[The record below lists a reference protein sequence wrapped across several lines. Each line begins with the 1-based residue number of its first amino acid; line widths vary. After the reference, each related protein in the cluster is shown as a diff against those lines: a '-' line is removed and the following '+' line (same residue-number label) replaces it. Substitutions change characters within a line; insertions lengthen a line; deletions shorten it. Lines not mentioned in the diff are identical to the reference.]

1 MDDERLANAASFGRA
16 AKAYERG
23 RPPYPAQAVDWL
35 LPHQP
40 RDVVDLGAGTG
51 KLTRLLSRRG
61 LQVTAVEPSEGMLAE
76 LMATVPEVAAV
87 VGAAENIPLPDAS
100 ADCVLVAQAWHWVD
114 VDRALPEVAR
124 VLRPVGRLGVVWNLR
139 DERVPWVAELG
150 DILRPAGGIS
160 ESMSV
165 EQLGP
170 LFGPVERFE
179 CSWVHPISVP
189 ELMDMVESRSYVIT
203 ASDTARQHL
212 LAQVRD
218 LVRHHPDLAGQSEI
232 NMPYRTQ
239 CYRADLL
246 PG

>member
-35 LPHQP
+35 LPDHP

-51 KLTRLLSRRG
+51 KLTRALTERDVH
-61 LQVTAVEPSEGMLAE
+61 VTAVEPSEDMLAE
-76 LMATVPEVAAV
+76 LVAALPEVAAV
-87 VGAAENIPLPDAS
+87 AGAAEKIPLPDGS

-114 VDRALPEVAR
+114 AGLALPEVAR
-124 VLRPVGRLGVVWNLR
+124 VLRPGGRLGLVWNLR

-150 DILRPAGGIS
+150 DILRPAGGVS
-160 ESMSV
+160 ETMSV
-165 EQLGP
+165 THLGA
-170 LFGPVERFE
+170 LFGPVERLE
-179 CSWVHPISVP
+179 CSWVHPMSVP
-189 ELMDMVESRSYVIT
+189 ELMDMVTSRSYVIT
-203 ASDTARQHL
+203 APDTARHQL
-212 LAQVRD
+212 LAR
-218 LVRHHPDLAGQSEI
+218 VRHLVTHHPALAGQPRI

-246 PG
+246 PA